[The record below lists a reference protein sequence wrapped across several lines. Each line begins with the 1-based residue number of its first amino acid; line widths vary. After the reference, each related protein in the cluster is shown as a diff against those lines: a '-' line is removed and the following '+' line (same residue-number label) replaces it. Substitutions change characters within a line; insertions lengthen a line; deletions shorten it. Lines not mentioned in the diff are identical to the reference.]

1 LGVLFRGQRML
12 VKTEDMVEEERRFED
27 FLLSLDTIL
36 FCGVTRILSD
46 EEDLEAKKFK
56 VVVGASPQL
65 APLVELE
72 VGTRIASTEWA
83 DCVELNLMVMRGRI
97 GLQIAAKC

>member
-1 LGVLFRGQRML
+1 ML

-36 FCGVTRILSD
+36 FCGVTRILA
-46 EEDLEAKKFK
+46 EEGDLEAKKFK
-56 VVVGASPQL
+56 VVVGASPAL

-72 VGTRIASTEWA
+72 VGARIASSEWG
-83 DCVELNLMVMRGRI
+83 DCAELNLMVMRGRI
-97 GLQIAAKC
+97 GQELGSED